1 MCGVFLIMPTR
12 PTRKKAKASK
22 RVPKKRGRQLGA
34 PSPHAFAF
42 RLDDAESMGAPCRS
56 QMYKLAES
64 GDLTFIKIA
73 GRTMVTGESL
83 RRLLGIKAEEPI
95 VSATK

>member
-1 MCGVFLIMPTR
+1 MTPR
-12 PTRKKAKASK
+12 KKSKTRKRAPAK
-22 RVPKKRGRQLGA
+22 RDRQLGP
-34 PSPHAFAF
+34 PSPDAFCY

-73 GRTMVTGESL
+73 GRTIVTGESL

-95 VSATK
+95 VPATK